1 MSKDEAD
8 ENQALSQTPPH
19 IVHVHSGAFDTYSA
33 CLCRH
38 QSSADSET
46 HTHTVSG
53 GRRIN
58 DPSCRCIM
66 TSATLL
72 FCFLSWAGAG

>member
-46 HTHTVSG
+46 VEKEES
-53 GRRIN
+53 
-58 DPSCRCIM
+58 M
-66 TSATLL
+66 TPPVDAS
-72 FCFLSWAGAG
+72 

>member
-19 IVHVHSGAFDTYSA
+19 IVHVHSGAFDTYS
-33 CLCRH
+33 H

-46 HTHTVSG
+46 HTVSG
-53 GRRIN
+53 ERRIN
-58 DPSCRCIM
+58 DPSGR
-66 TSATLL
+66 
-72 FCFLSWAGAG
+72 